1 MKALEKAG
9 DRTEGGGVET
19 VSGKLIETISLP
31 A

>member
-9 DRTEGGGVET
+9 DRTEGWGVGR